1 MDEFIMRDPRYCA
14 DQEAYHVDR
23 EMRRQRH
30 DCVDRPG
37 IVNICSNVLRVDV
50 RE

>member
-1 MDEFIMRDPRYCA
+1 MVDELMMRDQRNCA

-30 DCVDRPG
+30 DGVDHARTIGVGPD
-37 IVNICSNVLRVDV
+37 IL
-50 RE
+50 